1 MGTTPKPLFDMSK
14 AVPLT
19 PSEHPLFD
27 MSKAVP
33 MEMGGFADALVSKD
47 NGGFADA
54 LVRKTNNPTS
64 EQKLSRTL
72 QNMTYAMSG
81 QSDQMHPD
89 DKAEFD
95 RGVKAGTTAGIVT
108 AATGALSGAAAPLTA
123 PRAIGTT
130 AVGTGILDATGREI
144 MRDVTT
150 YGPSVARQV
159 LSHPLTQSLLARTAG
174 YAGAGY
180 ILKTLGI
187 LGNKP

>member
-1 MGTTPKPLFDMSK
+1 MPNGQQTGFDANAARQAGYSDDEILNHLASKRNFDVSGALNAGYSK
-14 AVPLT
+14 ADIITHLSQT
-19 PSEHPLFD
+19 PQPS
-27 MSKAVP
+27 
-33 MEMGGFADALVSKD
+33 G
-47 NGGFADA
+47 
-54 LVRKTNNPTS
+54 

-95 RGVKAGTTAGIVT
+95 RGVKAGAKSAAVTT
-108 AATGALSGAAAPLTA
+108 ATGAASAAAAPLTA
-123 PRAIGTT
+123 PVATGTE
-130 AVGTGILDATGREI
+130 AVGTGILDATGHEI

-159 LSHPLTQSLLARTAG
+159 FSHPLTQSLLTRVAG

-180 ILKTLGI
+180 ILKMLGV
-187 LGNKP
+187 LGK